1 MPSISDSTA
10 VMMQTSALS
19 LSETTI
25 ASRSA
30 CCVESLMRMSYQYV
44 EKMPEV
50 GNAVRPREPWNESS
64 VMSSVG
70 PYMSTRKPQKNTP
83 STRCSLR
90 PRTT

>member
-30 CCVESLMRMSYQYV
+30 CWVESLMRMSYQ
-44 EKMPEV
+44 
-50 GNAVRPREPWNESS
+50 
-64 VMSSVG
+64 
-70 PYMSTRKPQKNTP
+70 
-83 STRCSLR
+83 
-90 PRTT
+90 

>member
-30 CCVESLMRMSYQYV
+30 CCVESLMTMSYQ
-44 EKMPEV
+44 
-50 GNAVRPREPWNESS
+50 
-64 VMSSVG
+64 
-70 PYMSTRKPQKNTP
+70 
-83 STRCSLR
+83 
-90 PRTT
+90 